1 MIKVILAS
9 VFIGLSP
16 YCGVSVQASSTA
28 PELQEVDSKE
38 SILNFSGPI
47 EGMMVGGIP
56 TVNGLK
62 EIKALG
68 LKTIISLVS
77 KEEDE
82 TKLGFDEPH
91 EASKLGLHY
100 VRIPI
105 AGKPSLTPENVKLF
119 DAAIIGA
126 NGSAFVHCTSSNRVG
141 AMFALRAFQL
151 YAVSMKDALH
161 LGKTAGL
168 TSEKFTKV
176 VKDVMMEHEN
186 FSTPQKIVTPQE

>member
-1 MIKVILAS
+1 MIKIILGGLF
-9 VFIGLSP
+9 VGLSVYSSLP
-16 YCGVSVQASSTA
+16 LQANNEA
-28 PELQEVDSKE
+28 AKLQEIYSKE
-38 SILNFSGPI
+38 GILNFAGPI

-56 TVNGLK
+56 TLNGLK

-68 LKTIISLVS
+68 LQTIISLVT

-91 EASKLGLHY
+91 EARKLGLQY

-105 AGKPSLTPENVKLF
+105 TGKSGLTPENVKLF
-119 DAAIIGA
+119 DLAIA
-126 NGSAFVHCTSSNRVG
+126 DAKGSAFVHCTSSNRVG

-151 YAVSMKDALH
+151 YAASMKDALH

-168 TSEKFTKV
+168 TSEKFIKV
-176 VKDVMMEHEN
+176 VKGVMMKHEV
-186 FSTPQKIVTPQE
+186 FSTSVKP